1 MELYIG
7 SREDTDILTGILTKN
22 GYIVGTTPL
31 QGADGNSAAHGMW
44 LVRTYEPV
52 PEKKAQDAGA
62 AAEAAAAAEA

>member
-22 GYIVGTTPL
+22 GYIVGTSPL
-31 QGADGNSAAHGMW
+31 QGADGGAARGMW

-52 PEKKAQDAGA
+52 PEQKAPEAGA
-62 AAEAAAAAEA
+62 AVEAHEE